1 MEKNKKFQFV
11 ATFAAL
17 LLFLFLLADFFCP
30 GSTGIISFT
39 LISSFILSCAW
50 IRASIKL
57 TKTAERD
64 LQQQKNINEH
74 LTQRIEDQIKELQF
88 YADHD
93 TLTAL
98 FNRRYFINQVEE
110 SIKTMQSNDLLAVV
124 IMDVDRFKTINDTLD
139 HDAGDIVLNELS
151 SRLLQWNRY
160 NATLARLGGDEFAVL
175 FFGAYNQSEIKA
187 FCSQMIQL
195 CSQPVLLDDREITVS
210 ISAGVSFF
218 NKMNDTVNS
227 LIKNADIA
235 MYQAKAQGYNRCQ
248 FYNTSIGES
257 VNRTNSIEVLLKR
270 ESAEIE
276 KEFNLYYQPQ
286 FSLPE
291 KKLVGAEALIR
302 WRSADCG
309 YIPPNVFIPIAEEI
323 DYILNI
329 GRWVMQ
335 ETIKQSIKWNTAL
348 KNPIKIGFNISTKQL
363 QDDVFFETIKRLL
376 QNSEFSTDWIDAEI
390 TESIMA
396 SDEQK
401 THAIFDLLKSAGIT
415 ISIDDFGSGYSALA
429 YLNKFP
435 VDRIKIDK
443 SLVGNLSKENP
454 AAVNVVKAVVAM
466 AKAANSKTI
475 AEGVERPEQLAILAE
490 LGCDQAQGFLLG
502 RPVPADVFEKKFLN
516 KI

>member
-1 MEKNKKFQFV
+1 MEKNKKFKFV
-11 ATFAAL
+11 LSFTAL
-17 LLFLFLLADFFCP
+17 LLFIFFLANFFCS
-30 GSTGIISFT
+30 GSTGIVAFT
-39 LISSFILSCAW
+39 AVSSFVLACVW

-57 TKTAERD
+57 TENAERS
-64 LQQQKNINEH
+64 LQQQKKINEH
-74 LTQRIEDQIKELQF
+74 LTQRIENQIEELQF

-98 FNRRYFINQVEE
+98 FNRRYFIKQVEE
-110 SIKTMQSNDLLAVV
+110 SIKAVQSNEIIAVV

-139 HDAGDIVLNELS
+139 HDAGDAVLNELS
-151 SRLLQWNRY
+151 SRLMQWNKY
-160 NATLARLGGDEFAVL
+160 NAILARLGGDEFAIL
-175 FFGAYNQSEIKA
+175 FFGEYKQTEIKA

-195 CSQPVLLDDREITVS
+195 CSQPVLLDEREIAVS

-218 NKMNDTVNS
+218 NKKTDTANL

-235 MYQAKAQGYNRCQ
+235 MYQAKAQGCNRCQ
-248 FYNTSIGES
+248 FYNTAIGES
-257 VNRTNSIEVLLKR
+257 VGRTNSIEVLLKR
-270 ESAEIE
+270 ESTEIE

-302 WRSADCG
+302 WRSDDCG
-309 YIPPNVFIPIAEEI
+309 YVPPNVFIPIAEEI

-335 ETIKQSIKWNTAL
+335 ETIKQSIKWNTNL
-348 KNPIKIGFNISTKQL
+348 ENPIKIGFNISTKQL
-363 QDDVFFETIKRLL
+363 QDEIFFETIKRLL
-376 QNSEFSTDWIDAEI
+376 ENSEFSTSWIDAEI

-396 SDEQK
+396 SDEKK

-443 SLVGNLSKENP
+443 SLVGNLSQQNA

-466 AKAANSKTI
+466 AKAANAKTI
-475 AEGVERPEQLAILAE
+475 AEGVEKPEQLAILTE
-490 LGCDQAQGFLLG
+490 LGCDQVQGFLLG
-502 RPVPADVFEKKFLN
+502 RPVPASVFEKKFLN